1 MKIVICDD
9 SIEDMLKIEK
19 MLIKYMDI
27 SSNSDFEIEKFSDA
41 LKLYHKIQKGELA
54 DIYILDMIMS
64 DKNGID
70 IGNQIRKIGKENV
83 IIYITS
89 SEDYALEAF
98 GVHAV
103 RYLLKPVS
111 ENNFFEALAYAE
123 SYTKVKRD
131 SIYLVKTQEGL
142 ISIPHAQI
150 EVIEN
155 VSRRLEIHLVSGE
168 LIKSIF
174 IRKSF
179 GEEIGEMIKDRSF
192 LLVHKS
198 YLINLNY
205 VKKLDRRDV
214 IMESGQRIPIS
225 KTRTAD
231 VKREYLLFAAD
242 KYR

>member
-19 MLIKYMDI
+19 MLMKYMEIYSTTDI
-27 SSNSDFEIEKFSDA
+27 ETEKFSDA

-64 DKNGID
+64 EKNGID
-70 IGNQIRKIGKENV
+70 IGTQIRKVGKENV

-89 SEDYALEAF
+89 SDDYALEAF

-111 ENNFFEALAYAE
+111 EENFFEALAYAV
-123 SYTKVKRD
+123 SYTKVKKD
-131 SIYLVKTQEGL
+131 SIFLVKTREGL
-142 ISIPHAQI
+142 VSIPYSQI
-150 EVIEN
+150 EAIEN
-155 VSRRLEIHLVSGE
+155 VSRKLEIHMRNGE
-168 LIKSIF
+168 VVKSIF

-179 GEEIGEMIKDRSF
+179 DEEVGEMMHDRSF

-205 VKKLDRRDV
+205 VKKLERYDV
-214 IMESGQRIPIS
+214 IMENGQRIPVS
-225 KTRTAD
+225 KTRTAE
-231 VKREYLLFAAD
+231 VKKEYLLFVAE

>member
-1 MKIVICDD
+1 MRIVICDD

-19 MLIKYMDI
+19 MLIKYMEV
-27 SSNSDFEIEKFSDA
+27 SSNTDFVTEKFSDA
-41 LKLYHKIQKGELA
+41 LQLYQKIQEGELA

-64 DKNGID
+64 EKNGID
-70 IGNQIRKIGKENV
+70 IGRQIRKIGKENV

-89 SEDYALEAF
+89 SNDYALEAF

-111 ENNFFEALAYAE
+111 EDSLFEALSSAI
-123 SYTKVKRD
+123 SYTRVKKD
-131 SIYLVKTQEGL
+131 VIYLVKTRDGL
-142 ISIPHAQI
+142 FSIPYSQI

-155 VSRRLEIHLVSGE
+155 VSRKLEIQLKSGE
-168 LIKSIF
+168 ILKSIF

-179 GEEIGEMIKDRSF
+179 EEEICDLVKNENF

-198 YLINLNY
+198 YLVNLNY
-205 VKKLDRRDV
+205 IKKLERSEV
-214 IMESGQRIPIS
+214 IMESGKRIPVS
-225 KTRTAD
+225 KAKTVD
-231 VKREYLLFAAD
+231 VKREYLLFVAE

>member
-1 MKIVICDD
+1 MRIVICDD

-19 MLIKYMDI
+19 MLIKYMEV
-27 SSNSDFEIEKFSDA
+27 SSNTDFVTEKFSDA
-41 LKLYHKIQKGELA
+41 LQLYQKIQEGELA

-64 DKNGID
+64 EKNGID
-70 IGNQIRKIGKENV
+70 IGRQIRKIGKENV

-89 SEDYALEAF
+89 SNDYALEAF

-111 ENNFFEALAYAE
+111 EDSLFEALASAI
-123 SYTKVKRD
+123 SYTRVKKD
-131 SIYLVKTQEGL
+131 VIYLVKTRDGL
-142 ISIPHAQI
+142 FSIPYSQI

-155 VSRRLEIHLVSGE
+155 VSRKLEIQLKSGE
-168 LIKSIF
+168 ILKSIF

-179 GEEIGEMIKDRSF
+179 EEEICDLVKNENF

-198 YLINLNY
+198 YLVNLNY
-205 VKKLDRRDV
+205 IKKLERSEV
-214 IMESGQRIPIS
+214 IMESGKRIPVS
-225 KTRTAD
+225 KAKTVD
-231 VKREYLLFAAD
+231 VKREYLLFVAE